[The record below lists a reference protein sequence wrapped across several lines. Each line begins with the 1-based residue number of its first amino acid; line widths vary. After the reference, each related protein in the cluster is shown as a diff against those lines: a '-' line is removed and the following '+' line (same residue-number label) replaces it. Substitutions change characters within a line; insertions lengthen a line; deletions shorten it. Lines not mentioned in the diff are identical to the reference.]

1 MVHLRASANAKGVP
15 LHWFRLAGLTH
26 AGLLANTLK
35 GLPRTEGF
43 LKWAVDNLGGS
54 YTWHTAVD
62 LREEPRW
69 EPDWITPSAIIK
81 ELIGRCANALWALPE
96 GKRPE
101 AWSALISQALGTV
114 TPAQAAFFPGPL
126 DGFVPEGVP
135 QRPEAELKKARKL
148 LGKHSSFK
156 QIPGLMLVAYGGGI
170 DASMTKDILRLLEG
184 SGEQL
189 SKRRTAHPI
198 LRCCAYIAATTR
210 DTELANATIM
220 RCLRLVT
227 SEMPVNQVLA
237 LMLTAIRAGAAF
249 GKTTTYYVECGKVAS
264 RFAYAVSAGAAL
276 DVRATLEELCHRDPK
291 FIAALGHAMAVVE
304 ATALELVSSP
314 VDPISFRLLME
325 RVDNALQNCG
335 MILPG
340 GGAAM
345 ADWKQFA
352 AKLGEQFFAEMKA
365 VPITETLITQPPGK
379 RLNVNGS
386 AQWGGPVDPIASVE
400 HLFTR
405 GVCQVRHNIVH
416 GNKQD
421 IGERD
426 MKLIGGAHYI
436 LRAAIAEADLFEL

>member
-276 DVRATLEELCHRDPK
+276 DVRATLEELV
-291 FIAALGHAMAVVE
+291 IE
-304 ATALELVSSP
+304 TQSSSP
-314 VDPISFRLLME
+314 RWV
-325 RVDNALQNCG
+325 
-335 MILPG
+335 
-340 GGAAM
+340 
-345 ADWKQFA
+345 
-352 AKLGEQFFAEMKA
+352 
-365 VPITETLITQPPGK
+365 TQWP
-379 RLNVNGS
+379 
-386 AQWGGPVDPIASVE
+386 
-400 HLFTR
+400 
-405 GVCQVRHNIVH
+405 
-416 GNKQD
+416 
-421 IGERD
+421 
-426 MKLIGGAHYI
+426 
-436 LRAAIAEADLFEL
+436 